1 MLCLINYPASPMKAS
16 IYSCHILVP
25 LKKMFF
31 FSIAY
36 LKEQCYFHRFSRYIN
51 YYLTFKPTITTKFYY
66 RNFMLDKDG
75 SEDFIEDI
83 MEELVDST
91 MDKIYDI
98 YIDKQLLPFTV
109 TMAKDAILQII
120 DVSLLS
126 YPSMYQ
132 TRNREYLLYTQ
143 SLFNWVM

>member
-1 MLCLINYPASPMKAS
+1 
-16 IYSCHILVP
+16 
-25 LKKMFF
+25 
-31 FSIAY
+31 
-36 LKEQCYFHRFSRYIN
+36 
-51 YYLTFKPTITTKFYY
+51 
-66 RNFMLDKDG
+66 MLDKDG

-126 YPSMYQ
+126 YHSMYSNQ
-132 TRNREYLLYTQ
+132 EPGILVIYTK
-143 SLFNWVM
+143 LI

>member
-1 MLCLINYPASPMKAS
+1 MLLSQISKIHYYS
-16 IYSCHILVP
+16 ISL
-25 LKKMFF
+25 
-31 FSIAY
+31 
-36 LKEQCYFHRFSRYIN
+36 
-51 YYLTFKPTITTKFYY
+51 PTIATKFYY

-83 MEELVDST
+83 MEELVDTT

-120 DVSLLS
+120 DVSFIGLS
-126 YPSMYQ
+126 FIRYQ
-132 TRNREYLLYTQ
+132 TGNQEYVQ
-143 SLFNWVM
+143 R

>member
-1 MLCLINYPASPMKAS
+1 M
-16 IYSCHILVP
+16 
-25 LKKMFF
+25 
-31 FSIAY
+31 
-36 LKEQCYFHRFSRYIN
+36 
-51 YYLTFKPTITTKFYY
+51 ITTKFCY

-126 YPSMYQ
+126 YHSRYQ
-132 TRNREYLLYTQ
+132 TRNGEYLLYTQ
-143 SLFNWVM
+143 SLLNWVM

>member
-1 MLCLINYPASPMKAS
+1 MLLSQISK
-16 IYSCHILVP
+16 IH
-25 LKKMFF
+25 
-31 FSIAY
+31 
-36 LKEQCYFHRFSRYIN
+36 
-51 YYLTFKPTITTKFYY
+51 YYLIPLPTIATKFYY

-83 MEELVDST
+83 MEELVDTT

-120 DVSLLS
+120 DVSFIGLS
-126 YPSMYQ
+126 FIRYQ
-132 TRNREYLLYTQ
+132 NGNQEYVQ
-143 SLFNWVM
+143 